1 MIFDCTQEEEAVEE
15 AEEEVEDKVAGRAGS

>member
-15 AEEEVEDKVAGRAGS
+15 AEEEVEDEVAGRAGS